1 MSLMEMKALLLANPE
16 NTNGFCLYCCKT
28 LSVGTI
34 LQSNMLLKTLSIH
47 ETKETTKFNEFCE
60 KFIKFTSLNFAK
72 QIFVFV
78 KKKNHQMSR
87 VRSIALYFYNTIIF
101 KRIDRLDNK

>member
-78 KKKNHQMSR
+78 KKKKPSNVES
-87 VRSIALYFYNTIIF
+87 AFYRPLFLQYYNF
-101 KRIDRLDNK
+101 QKN

>member
-60 KFIKFTSLNFAK
+60 KFIKFISLNFAK

-78 KKKNHQMSR
+78 KKKKKEPSNVES
-87 VRSIALYFYNTIIF
+87 AFYRPLFLQYYNF
-101 KRIDRLDNK
+101 QKN

>member
-1 MSLMEMKALLLANPE
+1 MSLMEVKALLLANPE

-28 LSVGTI
+28 LSVGMI

-60 KFIKFTSLNFAK
+60 KFIKFISLNFAK

-78 KKKNHQMSR
+78 KKKEPSN
-87 VRSIALYFYNTIIF
+87 VENAFYRPLFLQYYNF
-101 KRIDRLDNK
+101 QKN